1 MRAGSRH
8 GSDHATKPWA
18 ITGNEGVM
26 MNIPQAL
33 ALLVLGSLM
42 GSPVTGTA
50 ERETGNPQAK
60 VVRPEVVADFIHA
73 VIEADRT
80 VYTTH
85 VVDRMQET
93 GTVLASENWESRNAL
108 PLPAQLLLLAGIRV
122 KKAGIGLEYRLA
134 SLLPIY
140 QKNGPATDFEKNG
153 LAAIDRDPS
162 QPYTGYVSRG
172 ERTYFQAIYADRAVS
187 RACVNCHNTHL
198 LSPKRDR
205 KLGEVMGGVIIS
217 FPVE

>member
-1 MRAGSRH
+1 MRAGSRP

-18 ITGNEGVM
+18 ISGEEGAM

-33 ALLVLGSLM
+33 ALLMLGLLM

-50 ERETGNPQAK
+50 ERETGNPPAK
-60 VVRPEVVADFIHA
+60 GVRPEVVADFIHA

-80 VYTTH
+80 VYTAH

-108 PLPAQLLLLAGIRV
+108 PLPAQLLLLAGTRV

-153 LAAIDRDPS
+153 LAAIERDPS

-172 ERTYFQAIYADRAVS
+172 ARTYFQAMYADRAVS

-205 KLGEVMGGVIIS
+205 QLGEVMGGVIIS